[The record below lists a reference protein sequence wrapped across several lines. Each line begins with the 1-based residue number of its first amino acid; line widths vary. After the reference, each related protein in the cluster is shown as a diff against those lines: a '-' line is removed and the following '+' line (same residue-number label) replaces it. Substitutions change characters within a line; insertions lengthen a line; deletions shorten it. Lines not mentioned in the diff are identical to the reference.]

1 MNWCDL
7 YKDSYFIPKT
17 EFCPLLKYNSKGQN
31 RLSSA
36 KSNSRAI
43 FGSTLKPFSMKESK
57 KNDNN
62 QKPFDQMVNMSL
74 MGKRL
79 LVERQASKDEY
90 AQYCITA
97 KKASLGR

>member
-1 MNWCDL
+1 M
-7 YKDSYFIPKT
+7 
-17 EFCPLLKYNSKGQN
+17 
-31 RLSSA
+31 R
-36 KSNSRAI
+36 
-43 FGSTLKPFSMKESK
+43 ESK

-79 LVERQASKDEY
+79 LVGRQASKDEY

>member
-1 MNWCDL
+1 
-7 YKDSYFIPKT
+7 
-17 EFCPLLKYNSKGQN
+17 
-31 RLSSA
+31 
-36 KSNSRAI
+36 
-43 FGSTLKPFSMKESK
+43 MKESK